1 MGRHQGP
8 PTVFDAIVDDYATSR
23 AKELVRQFDQ
33 FDAQPAE
40 LRTAFPMDKDTWM
53 GSAAEILRELTRDA

>member
-8 PTVFDAIVDDYATSR
+8 PSVFDAIVDDYATSR
-23 AKELVRQFDQ
+23 AKELVRQFD
-33 FDAQPAE
+33 AWISGGANPAPVE
-40 LRTAFPMDKDTWM
+40 LQQWI